1 MNKTNIKIPFFSTG
15 DIGGL
20 TYTITNNIVNYL
32 IVIATLSGVLAW
44 PDEIVYGRVIPGMS
58 IGLLLSGL
66 YFSFLGILN
75 EIQVGNMCLT
85 SRQSFYILL

>member
-20 TYTITNNIVNYL
+20 TYTITNNIVN
-32 IVIATLSGVLAW
+32 
-44 PDEIVYGRVIPGMS
+44 GRVIPGMS

-66 YFSFLGILN
+66 YYAYMAYKLGKKRR
-75 EIQVGNMCLT
+75 T
-85 SRQSFYILL
+85 S

>member
-32 IVIATLSGVLAW
+32 IVIATLSGVSCMA
-44 PDEIVYGRVIPGMS
+44 R
-58 IGLLLSGL
+58 
-66 YFSFLGILN
+66 
-75 EIQVGNMCLT
+75 
-85 SRQSFYILL
+85 